1 MTKLQEPFSYTQYN
15 DAILQ
20 SAEETAM
27 MESDANH
34 GWYHFSWD
42 TITPTLEEQSTVL
55 HSIWADPWNTTTST
69 LQRLEQ
75 FQHKVD
81 EAVDLAKTRWSRH
94 LAQKIQNM
102 PFNPKGHGKISNGF
116 TVEIWATIPLPLS
129 FIWDYH
135 QDDWR
140 KTMKRT
146 WGCLWAT
153 SKKCSITTNRRTER
167 WSTTL
172 TYVRWWGS

>member
-1 MTKLQEPFSYTQYN
+1 MRSDHSTVALEFMNRSIKYKYNFSKQPVIDCRTIKEFEEVNKIINFKLMTKIQEPFSYTQYN

-55 HSIWADPWNTTTST
+55 HSIWADPGNTTTST

-102 PFNPKGHGKISNGF
+102 PFNPKGHGKISNSF
-116 TVEIWATIPLPLS
+116 TMEI
-129 FIWDYH
+129 
-135 QDDWR
+135 
-140 KTMKRT
+140 
-146 WGCLWAT
+146 
-153 SKKCSITTNRRTER
+153 
-167 WSTTL
+167 
-172 TYVRWWGS
+172 